1 VEHPIVTDPRRP
13 QEWQDSPTTRYSPPP
28 EHRPTWPEPSGA
40 GPSATPE
47 RWFEPAPTGA
57 VEPAPVVRTR
67 RSGSGGSLGPLVLIS
82 LLSAVLASSATVWGL
97 NAFGLFDRST
107 AAPGSPAASQASQ
120 NTATTPPGSS
130 SVTIDE
136 QSAITR
142 AAERVS
148 PAVVTIST
156 GDAAGANPLNVPS
169 GVGSGIIYDSA
180 GWILTNRHVVCGS
193 SDVTVELQNGAKY
206 AGKVYG
212 LDTLTDL
219 AIVKISGSS
228 LPSATLGDSSS
239 LKPGQLAV
247 AIGSPLGQFTNS
259 VTSGVISA
267 LARDI
272 SVNDECRTSGGGQ
285 RPLRNLIQTDAAINP
300 GNSGGALVDS
310 AGQVIGVNTAVAGGA
325 QGIGFAIPIN
335 VAKPIMRQAV
345 AGEKLTRPWV
355 GIYYEPITAQVKKD
369 DNLPIDYGAWIHRDE
384 NQTGPSIVANSP
396 ADKAGLREN
405 DIITA
410 VNGQR
415 VDASHTLDDI
425 LTQFKPGDQIT
436 VSVLRSGNTMDI
448 KVTLGTRPD
457 QL

>member
-1 VEHPIVTDPRRP
+1 VTDPSGPRD
-13 QEWQDSPTTRYSPPP
+13 WQDSPTTRYSPPP
-28 EHRPTWPEPSGA
+28 DHRPTWPEAPGSGA
-40 GPSATPE
+40 SPTPE
-47 RWFEPAPTGA
+47 RWFEPAPTNA
-57 VEPAPVVRTR
+57 VPPQPVRTR
-67 RSGSGGSLGPLVLIS
+67 RAGTGGSLAPLLLIS
-82 LLSAVLASSATVWGL
+82 LLSAVLASGATVWGL
-97 NAFGLFDRST
+97 NAFGAFDRAT
-107 AAPGSPAASQASQ
+107 PAASAPVGSQASQ
-120 NTATTPPGSS
+120 NGATTPPGSS

-136 QSAITR
+136 QSAITA
-142 AAERVS
+142 AAEHVS

-156 GDAAGANPLNVPS
+156 GNAEGANPLNVPS
-169 GVGSGIIYDSA
+169 GVGSGIIYDGA

-193 SDVTVELQNGAKY
+193 TSVSVELQNGAKY
-206 AGKVYG
+206 TGKVYG

-219 AIVKISGSS
+219 AIVKISGTN

-239 LKPGQLAV
+239 LKPGQLAI

-259 VTSGVISA
+259 VTSGVVSA

-272 SVNDECRTSGGGQ
+272 SVNDECSTGSGGQ
-285 RPLRNLIQTDAAINP
+285 RFLRNLIQTDAAINP
-300 GNSGGALVDS
+300 GNSGGALLNS
-310 AGQVIGVNTAVAGGA
+310 GGQVIGVNTAVAGNA

-345 AGEKLTRPWV
+345 AGEKLTRPWI
-355 GIYYEPITAQVKKD
+355 GIYYEPITAEVKKT
-369 DNLPIDYGAWIHRDE
+369 DNLPIDYGAWIHRAE
-384 NQTGPSIVANSP
+384 NQSGPSIVANSP

-415 VDASHTLDDI
+415 VDAGHTLDDI

-436 VSVLRSGNTMDI
+436 VSVLRNGDTMDVR
-448 KVTLGTRPD
+448 VTLGTRPD

>member
-1 VEHPIVTDPRRP
+1 VTDPTRP
-13 QEWQDSPTTRYSPPP
+13 QDWQDSPTRYSPPP
-28 EHRPTWPEPSGA
+28 ERRPTWPESPAA
-40 GPSATPE
+40 GTPPTPE
-47 RWFEPAPTGA
+47 RWFEPAAPGA
-57 VEPAPVVRTR
+57 VPPASPVRPR
-67 RSGSGGSLGPLVLIS
+67 REGAGTSLGALLFIS
-82 LLSAVLASSATVWGL
+82 LLSAVLASGATIFGL
-97 NAFGLFDRST
+97 NALGALNRPAPVGGGLPV
-107 AAPGSPAASQASQ
+107 ASPASQPG
-120 NTATTPPGSS
+120 ATTAPGSS

-156 GDAAGANPLNVPS
+156 GDAAGGGNPLNIPS
-169 GVGSGIIYDSA
+169 GVGSGIIYDRT

-193 SDVTVELQNGAKY
+193 TNVSVELQNGAKY

-219 AIVKISGSS
+219 AIVKITGSN
-228 LPSATLGDSSS
+228 LPAATLGDSGA

-247 AIGSPLGQFTNS
+247 AIGSPLGEFTNS

-272 SVNDECRTSGGGQ
+272 SVNDECRTGGGGGQ

-300 GNSGGALVDS
+300 GNSGGALVNS
-310 AGQVIGVNTAVAGGA
+310 AGQVIGVNTAVAGNA

-345 AGEKLTRPWV
+345 AGEKLARPWI
-355 GIYYEPITAQVKKD
+355 GIYYEPITPEVKKQ
-369 DNLPIDYGAWIHRDE
+369 DNLAIDYGAWIHRAED
-384 NQTGPSIVANSP
+384 QTGPSIVPNSP
-396 ADKAGLREN
+396 ADNAGLRDN

-415 VDASHTLDDI
+415 VDGSHTLDDI

-436 VSVLRSGNTMDI
+436 VSILRAGNTMDVR
-448 KVTLGTRPD
+448 VTLGTRPD

>member
-1 VEHPIVTDPRRP
+1 VTDPTRP
-13 QEWQDSPTTRYSPPP
+13 QEWQDSPTRYSPPP
-28 EHRPTWPEPSGA
+28 EPRPSWPEGTAPSG
-40 GPSATPE
+40 TPE

-57 VEPAPVVRTR
+57 VAPQTVRSR
-67 RSGSGGSLGPLVLIS
+67 REGNGTSLGALLGIS
-82 LLSAVLASSATVWGL
+82 LLSAILASAATIYGL
-97 NAFGLFDRST
+97 NAVGVFNRPAASGATSPIASPVSQPGAT
-107 AAPGSPAASQASQ
+107 AAPG
-120 NTATTPPGSS
+120 GG

-136 QSAITR
+136 QSAVTR
-142 AAERVS
+142 AAQQVS

-156 GDAAGANPLNVPS
+156 GEAAGANPLNIPS
-169 GVGSGIIYDSA
+169 GVGSGIIYDAS

-193 SDVTVELQNGAKY
+193 TNVSVELQNGAKY

-219 AIVKISGSS
+219 AIVKITGSN
-228 LPSATLGDSSS
+228 LPAATLGDSGA
-239 LKPGQLAV
+239 LKPGQLAI
-247 AIGSPLGQFTNS
+247 AIGSPLGEFTNS
-259 VTSGVISA
+259 VTSGVVSA
-267 LARDI
+267 VARDI
-272 SVNDECRTSGGGQ
+272 SVNDECRTGGGGQ

-300 GNSGGALVDS
+300 GNSGGALVNS
-310 AGQVIGVNTAVAGGA
+310 AGQVIGVNTAVAGNA

-345 AGEKLTRPWV
+345 AGEKLARPWI
-355 GIYYEPITAQVKKD
+355 GIYYEPITAEVKKQ
-369 DNLPIDYGAWIHRDE
+369 DNLPIDYGAWIHRAED
-384 NQTGPSIVANSP
+384 QSGPSIVPNSP
-396 ADKAGLREN
+396 ADKAGLRQD

-415 VDASHTLDDI
+415 VDVSHTLDDI

-436 VSVLRSGNTMDI
+436 VSVLRGGNTMDV

>member
-1 VEHPIVTDPRRP
+1 VTDPTRP
-13 QEWQDSPTTRYSPPP
+13 QEWQDSSTTRYSPPP
-28 EHRPTWPEPSGA
+28 ERPPTWPETAGQPS
-40 GPSATPE
+40 PTPE

-57 VEPAPVVRTR
+57 VTPEPVRTR
-67 RSGSGGSLGPLVLIS
+67 RSRNGGGLGALLLIS
-82 LLSAVLASSATVWGL
+82 LLSAVLASGATVWGL
-97 NAFGLFDRST
+97 NAMGAFDRST
-107 AAPGSPAASQASQ
+107 AAPGSPTASQASQ
-120 NTATTPPGSS
+120 NQSNPTTAPGSNT
-130 SVTIDE
+130 VTIDE

-156 GDAAGANPLNVPS
+156 GGNAAGNPLNVPS
-169 GVGSGIIYDSA
+169 GVGSGIIYDAS

-193 SDVTVELQNGAKY
+193 TDVSVELQNGAKY
-206 AGKVYG
+206 NGTVYG

-219 AIVKISGSS
+219 AIVKISGAN
-228 LPSATLGDSSS
+228 LPSATLGDSTA

-259 VTSGVISA
+259 VTSGVVSA

-272 SVNDECRTSGGGQ
+272 SVADECRTSGGGQ

-300 GNSGGALVDS
+300 GNSGGALVNS
-310 AGQVIGVNTAVAGGA
+310 SGQVIGVNTAVAGNA

-335 VAKPIMRQAV
+335 VAKPIMRQAL
-345 AGEKLTRPWV
+345 AGEKLTRPWI
-355 GIYYEPITAQVKKD
+355 GIYYEPITAEVKKT
-369 DNLPIDYGAWIHRDE
+369 DNLPIDYGAWIHRAED
-384 NQTGPSIVANSP
+384 QTGPSIVANSP
-396 ADKAGLREN
+396 ADKAGLREG
-405 DIITA
+405 DIITS

-436 VSVLRSGNTMDI
+436 VSVLRNGNTMDI